1 MIIFSSS
8 GETSFST
15 CRSGDVSTG
24 GAVTDALYIGL
35 RRLPGFS
42 SNVAG
47 RFRLFPVLVVPAGA
61 WLVAGT
67 YWALLS
73 SYKDSMLLLLI
84 LFRIFSPIG
93 LVGVCVC
100 MRQYV
105 AHQHTLTAWHLFVFA
120 PRDLRHRL
128 LLTPTHSR
136 LCSWIG
142 RKKSTFRNRS
152 QGSTANIVF
161 IYQSMLRLLLPKVT
175 WIVLWMPFASFRC
188 TFILLFSCCRLG
200 FLDLPASSQYAA
212 MCKIIND
219 WITLIALTR
228 WQCLAEKF
236 QFFYQ
241 HTQQKLLL
249 CDDFACKQH
258 KIIRVR
264 FHNSHLFC
272 AHTCSLSS

>member
-47 RFRLFPVLVVPAGA
+47 RFRPFPVLVVPAGA

-93 LVGVCVC
+93 LVGACVYASIC
-100 MRQYV
+100 G
-105 AHQHTLTAWHLFVFA
+105 
-120 PRDLRHRL
+120 
-128 LLTPTHSR
+128 TPTHSHR
-136 LCSWIG
+136 VTLVCFCPSRSTPQASSHQHTAGFAVELGGKNPRSVIVLKAAQPILYLFIKVCFAFCSL
-142 RKKSTFRNRS
+142 RS
-152 QGSTANIVF
+152 LGSF
-161 IYQSMLRLLLPKVT
+161 YGCLLLRLDV
-175 WIVLWMPFASFRC
+175 
-188 TFILLFSCCRLG
+188 
-200 FLDLPASSQYAA
+200 
-212 MCKIIND
+212 
-219 WITLIALTR
+219 
-228 WQCLAEKF
+228 
-236 QFFYQ
+236 
-241 HTQQKLLL
+241 
-249 CDDFACKQH
+249 
-258 KIIRVR
+258 
-264 FHNSHLFC
+264 HLFFFFLV
-272 AHTCSLSS
+272 AD